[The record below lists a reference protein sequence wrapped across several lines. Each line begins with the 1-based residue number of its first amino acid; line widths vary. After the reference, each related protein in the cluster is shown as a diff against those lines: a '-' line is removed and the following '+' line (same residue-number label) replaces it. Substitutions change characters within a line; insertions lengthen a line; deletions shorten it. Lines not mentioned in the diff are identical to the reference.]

1 MKAFRLL
8 VLFVVSLVFLFS
20 CSVVSNV
27 EAGIWPTS
35 AATLCWKITGDGPPG
50 TVIMK
55 LRSFPIGGSN
65 YLLSGKLTVDNKTHN
80 IVNGNAV
87 VGTNVVGTVNAS
99 GKDTGAMW
107 SSTCYMVLSGIT
119 LNGKLECIGHDYN
132 RADLSIDTQFSTAS
146 VTKITCP

>member
-1 MKAFRLL
+1 MKVFRFL
-8 VLFVVSLVFLFS
+8 VLFFVSLTFLFS
-20 CSVVSNV
+20 MSAISNV

-35 AATLCWKITGDGPPG
+35 AATLCWKGTGDVPPG

-65 YLLSGKLTVDNKTHN
+65 YLLSGKITVDNKTHN

-87 VGTNVVGTVNAS
+87 VGTNVLMTINAA
-99 GKDTGAMW
+99 GKDAEAMW
-107 SSTCYMVLSGIT
+107 RSTCYIVLSGTT
-119 LNGKLECIGHDYN
+119 LNGKVECIGHDYN